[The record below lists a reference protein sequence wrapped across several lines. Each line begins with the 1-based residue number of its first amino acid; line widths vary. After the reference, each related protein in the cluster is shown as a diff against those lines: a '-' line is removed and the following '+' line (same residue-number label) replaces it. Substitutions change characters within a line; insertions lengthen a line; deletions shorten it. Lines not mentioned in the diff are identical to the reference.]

1 MNPVSTRFT
10 TLAQVT
16 DLHKGATK
24 SFICTPDCKCS
35 PSWNYFDLLK
45 SFLFIFLTEFLQS
58 EYLKL
63 LFGHPWRMM
72 DSWLIYPETFSF
84 FFFFKSHLMS
94 FSINTWCL
102 RRICNGWPQAWSA
115 FNISGRAVLRCEA
128 AGKQDFYFGVNF
140 LKLDLLFKIYGS
152 CI

>member
-10 TLAQVT
+10 TLTQVT

-58 EYLKL
+58 EYLKP

-84 FFFFKSHLMS
+84 FFLLQESPDEFQHKHMMS
-94 FSINTWCL
+94 KKDMQRLTSGLKCL
-102 RRICNGWPQAWSA
+102 QHFWQGCAEMWSCRKA
-115 FNISGRAVLRCEA
+115 R
-128 AGKQDFYFGVNF
+128 
-140 LKLDLLFKIYGS
+140 LLFWRQLPEVRS
-152 CI
+152 AV